1 MQQKTG
7 KRSIQETSMARPEGS
22 RNTLIAITYDTIGE
36 LADGIAGDTA
46 RQYAQ
51 RGQFDPR
58 NLDSLLAW
66 VNARRTTKGLPMIG
80 VPDGDNQVD
89 APTTTSTPA
98 LPEMSTILACD
109 PRTGCFRQDF

>member
-1 MQQKTG
+1 
-7 KRSIQETSMARPEGS
+7 MARPEGS
-22 RNTLIAITYDTIGE
+22 RNTLIRITYDDIGR
-36 LADGIAGDTA
+36 LAGIAGDTA

-58 NLDSLLAW
+58 DLDTVLAW
-66 VNARRTTKGLPMIG
+66 VNTRRQRLGLPMIG

-98 LPEMSTILACD
+98 PVETGSLLAYD
-109 PRTGCFRQDF
+109 PLTCSFQEDSDA

>member
-1 MQQKTG
+1 
-7 KRSIQETSMARPEGS
+7 MARPKGS

-36 LADGIAGDTA
+36 LAGGISGDTA

-66 VNARRTTKGLPMIG
+66 VNARRTMKGLPPIG
-80 VPDGDNQVD
+80 LPTGQVVSD
-89 APTTTSTPA
+89 EDLAITSAPAP
-98 LPEMSTILACD
+98 PEMGAILAYD
-109 PRTGCFRQDF
+109 PRRGCFREDFDA

>member
-1 MQQKTG
+1 
-7 KRSIQETSMARPEGS
+7 MARPKGS

-36 LADGIAGDTA
+36 LAGGIAGDTA

-58 NLDSLLAW
+58 NLDSALAW
-66 VNARRTTKGLPMIG
+66 VNARRQRLGLPMIG

-89 APTTTSTPA
+89 DPTTTSTPA
-98 LPEMSTILACD
+98 PPQMGAIAANS
-109 PRTGCFRQDF
+109 

>member
-1 MQQKTG
+1 
-7 KRSIQETSMARPEGS
+7 MARPKGS

-36 LADGIAGDTA
+36 LAGGIAGDTA

-66 VNARRTTKGLPMIG
+66 VNARRPVKGLPMIG
-80 VPDGDNQVD
+80 VPDNQVD

-98 LPEMSTILACD
+98 PPEMNTVLSYD
-109 PRTGCFRQDF
+109 PRTGCFQGDSDA

>member
-1 MQQKTG
+1 
-7 KRSIQETSMARPEGS
+7 MARPKGS

-36 LADGIAGDTA
+36 LAGGIAGDTA

-51 RGQFDPR
+51 RGRFDPR
-58 NLDSLLAW
+58 NLDTVLAW
-66 VNARRTTKGLPMIG
+66 VNTRRQRLGLPMIG

-98 LPEMSTILACD
+98 PLETGSLLAYD
-109 PRTGCFRQDF
+109 PRTGCFREDSDA